1 MRIEIDRTACVLH
14 ARCDTL
20 APEMYDDD
28 ESVSVVRITEV
39 QPEHLGAARRG
50 ALAVPEMAIT
60 VDE

>member
-1 MRIEIDRTACVLH
+1 MPGATRLR
-14 ARCDTL
+14 
-20 APEMYDDD
+20 PGWSDD
-28 ESVSVVRITEV
+28 ESFSVVRITEV